1 MAKKKPKKKPA
12 PKPKSKRASL
22 KSFLQKFLTPAREA
36 IQDLKFRSDPG
47 PGESQE
53 EGIERTRK
61 LELAQARFDA
71 IREIHDAL

>member
-1 MAKKKPKKKPA
+1 LAKKKPKKKPA

-22 KSFLQKFLTPAREA
+22 KLFLQKFLTVAREA
-36 IQDLKFRSDPG
+36 IQDLKFRSDPR
-47 PGESQE
+47 PESQE
-53 EGIERTRK
+53 EGIERTRR